1 MRISNIE
8 NKSRNFKRGY
18 GLYGRMIDS
27 KLSATLGLKNDDI
40 WGGRKKQRLALWPP
54 LSSGLKPIFS

>member
-1 MRISNIE
+1 MN
-8 NKSRNFKRGY
+8 GV
-18 GLYGRMIDS
+18 YGRMIDS